1 MAEETP
7 GERSEEEAA
16 GLRAWAAVAVRQAHE
31 LWPRVRKN
39 PREATFPLV
48 VEQLTTLEELL
59 PQDDP
64 ARAPVVCWLGLLLKV
79 RILGLRSAGRS
90 EYAAAVTHL
99 RWADRCGP
107 PDDRLALMAR
117 YALAEL
123 LAPPGVDRRV
133 LDGSLRPAAVVPMR
147 RQLTEAMEVLGRVVA
162 GDLAM
167 REKAL
172 PFMERLGTLLSAL
185 PDQSTEDAPPRPVE
199 RGTDGE
205 AVVRETAGPGQAP
218 AERELSEAVVEL
230 VEVARRDAVGSARLL
245 AWLCVDVNHRLG
257 PVPDVGRELAELG
270 LDRPVFAPLH
280 EVLAALAAGG
290 YGSAPLVARV
300 RRVARE
306 VREAVLALPAEA
318 PERVRVAKF
327 HAALLLAG
335 NLRMPEAF
343 DFAEVDGAVM
353 TPEPDPAARAVR
365 RGAVGLDLLLTAWID
380 SVWVSNG
387 DLARVERSVAWLRE
401 SIEALPADSAQA
413 ATQRRHLTTLLAGRL
428 ASAAGLGGSLQ
439 DGATALSVV
448 ERLTAAGGGD
458 EVLELFGLVTAFQL
472 ARRSQDGPALARV
485 TDNLIATLRRRY
497 ASPAPDAGTRF
508 VITGTLGTALRA
520 RAVRTGDQ
528 ADQRAAVHHLREA
541 VDIEPATLSPLFAAF
556 HGPVRADLM
565 TELALA
571 DPRRE
576 TIDRAL
582 AEIRRMAGQSRFS
595 PWDEARLRLS
605 LGRAMLRTTTRQDL
619 SLLDPCF
626 EELKRVRA
634 LIDAGHARS
643 LKPDLLV
650 ELSNAHWTSAVTGG
664 PRVKEDWEASLALR
678 REVLEL
684 MAADVL
690 LQRGAEHALSAAR
703 ATTGH
708 VLWLAL
714 RRAESRRPAQALE
727 ALELGRALVLHTA
740 AAVHG
745 VPGLLADRGHAELAR
760 RWDGETPWHPLRRGP
775 QEAVPGE
782 KESGKVPVA
791 GPEPP
796 LRTGGA
802 AAAADPVTPQLP
814 AELPSSLRRTALT
827 ALGVGE
833 GNGARELLGTPDA
846 AALSA
851 ALAASGADALVY
863 LIPGE
868 GFRPHIPGRALVLR
882 PGRAEPDVLSL
893 PLLLTP
899 GSHQLE
905 RYLAAAGRRSARHPS
920 AAAREAAEA
929 EWRAALDALCDWAWP
944 AAVGPVLDCLEPL
957 GRPPRVVLV
966 PCGSLGVVPWHAART
981 HVPLGGHR
989 YACQDA
995 VFSYAPSGGQFL
1007 RAAGRDR
1014 LPLADGQVLVTDPLL
1029 TLVWAEVETEA
1040 LRSAYYPGA
1049 RRFGEHLA
1057 ADAVPDGPGSGAE
1070 LLSVLPGGDRAAA
1083 VVHVSCH
1090 GVAGPSPTRSALSL
1104 ADGELTVARILDE
1117 AAPGPGPG
1125 TAGPL
1130 VVLSACE
1137 TDLSTGDHDEALTLS
1152 TALVARG
1159 AADVVG
1165 SRWAVDDCATA
1176 LMMTVFHHFL
1186 AGAGLAPPDAL
1197 RAAQLWMLD
1206 PDRRPPPGMA
1216 ERLCREAHRADLAE
1230 LPLWAAFTH
1239 QGNPAAR

>member
-39 PREATFPLV
+39 PREATYPLV
-48 VEQLTTLEELL
+48 VEQLTTLERLL
-59 PQDDP
+59 SQDDP
-64 ARAPVVCWLGLLLKV
+64 ARGPVVSWLGLLMKE
-79 RILGLRSAGRS
+79 RILGLRAAERR

-99 RWADRCGP
+99 RWADRSGP

-133 LDGSLRPAAVVPMR
+133 LDGSLRSAAVVPMR

-162 GDLAM
+162 GDLTM

-172 PFMERLGTLLSAL
+172 PFMERLATLLSAL
-185 PDQSTEDAPPRPVE
+185 PGESAESSQPRPLE
-199 RGTDGE
+199 HGTSRE
-205 AVVRETAGPGQAP
+205 AVDQDAAEPGRVRG
-218 AERELSEAVVEL
+218 ERELSEAVAEL
-230 VEVARRDAVGSARLL
+230 VEVARRDAVGCARLL
-245 AWLCVDVNHRLG
+245 AWLCMDVNHRLG
-257 PVPDVGRELAELG
+257 PVPDVGRELADLG

-290 YGSAPLVARV
+290 YGSAPLVESV
-300 RRVARE
+300 RRVAQE
-306 VREAVLALPAEA
+306 VREAVLALPSDA

-353 TPEPDPAARAVR
+353 TPEPDPEARSVR

-401 SIEALPADSAQA
+401 SIEALPADSALA

-428 ASAAGLGGSLQ
+428 ASAASLGGSLQ

-485 TDNLIATLRRRY
+485 TDDLIVTLRRRY

-508 VITGTLGTALRA
+508 VIIGTLGTALRA
-520 RAVRTGDQ
+520 RAARTGDQ

-541 VDIEPATLSPLFAAF
+541 VDIEPASLSPLFAAF
-556 HGPVRADLM
+556 HGPMRADLM

-582 AEIRRMAGQSRFS
+582 TEIRRMTGQSRFS

-664 PRVKEDWEASLALR
+664 PRAKEDWEASLALR

-703 ATTGH
+703 AAIGH

-714 RRAESRRPAQALE
+714 LRAESRRPAQALE

-740 AAVHG
+740 AAAHG
-745 VPGLLADRGHAELAR
+745 VPGLLADRGHADLAR
-760 RWDGETPWHPLRRGP
+760 QWSGETPWHPLRRGP
-775 QEAVPGE
+775 QDVRPGE
-782 KESGKVPVA
+782 KAPVA
-791 GPEPP
+791 GPESP
-796 LRTGGA
+796 LRAGRA
-802 AAAADPVTPQLP
+802 AAPADPVTPLLP

-905 RYLAAAGRRSARHPS
+905 RYLAAAGRRSARHAS

-981 HVPLGGHR
+981 HFPLGGHR

-1057 ADAVPDGPGSGAE
+1057 ADGVPDGPGSGAD
-1070 LLSVLPGGDRAAA
+1070 LLSVLPGGDRPAA

-1090 GVAGPSPTRSALSL
+1090 GVAGPNPTRSALSL

-1117 AAPGPGPG
+1117 AAPGPAPG

-1216 ERLCREAHRADLAE
+1216 ERLCREAHRADLGE

-1239 QGNPAAR
+1239 QGNPAPR